1 LKIYPGLVGTPA
13 IVSGEAAMDILSLAA
28 GNLLQ
33 PAVLFFVLGI
43 LAGFAKSDLAI
54 PEGVVKTMA
63 LYLMLCIGFRGGVEA
78 SHAGLTAGFMSSAGV
93 AVLLSLGL
101 PVVALG
107 LLKGFRR
114 LDRGTRAATAAHY
127 GSVSAVTFAAASEYL
142 SVEGVAFAGYM
153 AAIVAL
159 METPAIVTG
168 LVLAGRGD
176 PDGKKGP
183 NWELIREVL
192 LNGTVVL
199 LLGAFV
205 IGALTGDRGMQRI
218 DVFVNPMFQG
228 VLCLFLLEMGLVAA
242 RRLMDSNSLTPALV
256 GFGILMPLISMMIAL
271 GLCALFGVPPEN
283 RALMAILAA
292 SASYIAVPAAMSI
305 ALPKADAGIYLP
317 LSIGVTFPFNII
329 IGIPLYLWVSQH
341 VW

>member
-1 LKIYPGLVGTPA
+1 
-13 IVSGEAAMDILSLAA
+13 MDIIALAT

-43 LAGFAKSDLAI
+43 LAGFAKSDLSI

-78 SHAGLTAGFMSSAGV
+78 AHAGFSSGFLASAAV
-93 AVLLSLGL
+93 AVLLSIGL
-101 PVVALG
+101 PVVAFG

-142 SVEGVAFAGYM
+142 KVEGIAFAGYM

-168 LVLAGRGD
+168 LILAGRSG
-176 PDGKKGP
+176 GGETRKGP
-183 NWELIREVL
+183 NWEVIREVL

-205 IGALTGDRGMQRI
+205 IGAMTGDKGLQRI
-218 DVFVNPMFQG
+218 DMFVNPLFQG

-242 RRLMDSNSLTPALV
+242 RRLMDSNRLSPALV
-256 GFGILMPLISMMIAL
+256 GFGIAMPLISMLIAL
-271 GLCALFGVPPEN
+271 GLCAVFGVPPEN

-305 ALPKADAGIYLP
+305 ALPKADAGVYLP

-329 IGIPLYLWVSQH
+329 VGIPLYLWVSQH
-341 VW
+341 LGG

>member
-1 LKIYPGLVGTPA
+1 MD
-13 IVSGEAAMDILSLAA
+13 IVSLAT

-43 LAGFAKSDLAI
+43 LAGLAKSDLSI

-78 SHAGLTAGFMSSAGV
+78 SHAGFSAGFMSSAGV

-101 PVVALG
+101 PIVAFG

-142 SVEGVAFAGYM
+142 KVEDVAYAGYM

-168 LVLAGRGD
+168 LILAGRNTSEGR
-176 PDGKKGP
+176 KGP
-183 NWELIREVL
+183 NWALIREVL

-205 IGALTGDRGMQRI
+205 IGVLTGDKGLQRI
-218 DVFVNPMFQG
+218 DVFVNPLFQG
-228 VLCLFLLEMGLVAA
+228 VLCLFLLEMGLVAS
-242 RRLMDSNSLTPALV
+242 RRLMDSNRLSPALV
-256 GFGILMPLISMMIAL
+256 AFGVFMPLCSMMIAF
-271 GLCALFGVPPEN
+271 GLCALLGVPPEN
-283 RALMAILAA
+283 RAMMAILAA

-305 ALPKADAGIYLP
+305 ALPKADAGVYLP

-329 IGIPLYLWVSQH
+329 VGIPLYLWASQYLGG
-341 VW
+341 

>member
-1 LKIYPGLVGTPA
+1 
-13 IVSGEAAMDILSLAA
+13 MDILTLAT

-78 SHAGLTAGFMSSAGV
+78 AHAGFSSGFLASATV
-93 AVLLSLGL
+93 AVLLSMGI
-101 PVVALG
+101 PVIAFG
-107 LLKGFRR
+107 LLNGFRR

-127 GSVSAVTFAAASEYL
+127 GSVSAVTFVAASEYL
-142 SVEGVAFAGYM
+142 KVEGIAFAGYM

-168 LVLAGRGD
+168 LILAGRSG
-176 PDGKKGP
+176 GETKKGP
-183 NWELIREVL
+183 NWEVIREVL

-205 IGALTGDRGMQRI
+205 IGVMTGDKGLERI
-218 DVFVNPMFQG
+218 DVFVNPLFQG

-242 RRLMDSNSLTPALV
+242 RRLMDTNSLSPALV
-256 GFGILMPLISMMIAL
+256 GFGIVMPLISMLIAL

-283 RALMAILAA
+283 RGLMAILAA

-305 ALPKADAGIYLP
+305 ALPKADAGVYLP
-317 LSIGVTFPFNII
+317 LSLGVTFPFNII
-329 IGIPLYLWVSQH
+329 VGIPLYLWVSQQLGG
-341 VW
+341 

>member
-1 LKIYPGLVGTPA
+1 
-13 IVSGEAAMDILSLAA
+13 MDILSLAM

-78 SHAGLTAGFMSSAGV
+78 SHAGLTAGFMASAGV

-101 PVVALG
+101 PVIAFG
-107 LLKGFRR
+107 LLRGFHR
-114 LDRGTRAATAAHY
+114 LDRATRAATAAHY
-127 GSVSAVTFAAASEYL
+127 GSVSAVTFAAASTYL
-142 SVEGVAFAGYM
+142 KGEGVAFAGYM

-168 LVLAGRGD
+168 LVLAGRGS
-176 PDGKKGP
+176 PDGRKGP
-183 NWELIREVL
+183 NWELVREVL

-205 IGALTGDRGMQRI
+205 IGALTGERGLQRI
-218 DVFVNPMFQG
+218 DVFVNPLFQG

-242 RRLMDSNSLTPALV
+242 RRVMDANSLTPALV
-256 GFGILMPLISMMIAL
+256 GFGIVMPLTSMLIAL
-271 GLCALFGVPPEN
+271 GLCALFGVPLEN

-305 ALPKADAGIYLP
+305 ALPKADAGVYLP
-317 LSIGVTFPFNII
+317 LSLGVTFPFNII
-329 IGIPLYLWVSQH
+329 VGIPLYLWVSQQLADMTLG
-341 VW
+341 

>member
-1 LKIYPGLVGTPA
+1 MEMI
-13 IVSGEAAMDILSLAA
+13 SLAA

-43 LAGFAKSDLAI
+43 LAGFARSDLAI

-78 SHAGLTAGFMSSAGV
+78 AHAGLSAGFLSSAAV
-93 AVLLSLGL
+93 AVLLSLGI
-101 PVVALG
+101 PVVAFG
-107 LLKGFRR
+107 LLSGFGR
-114 LDRGTRAATAAHY
+114 LDRATRAATAAHY
-127 GSVSAVTFAAASEYL
+127 GSVSAVTFAAAGEYL
-142 SVEGVAFAGYM
+142 KIQGVAYAGYM

-168 LVLAGRGD
+168 LVLAGRSG
-176 PDGKKGP
+176 GEGRKGP
-183 NWELIREVL
+183 DWAVIREVL

-205 IGALTGDRGMQRI
+205 IGALTGDRGLKRI
-218 DVFVNPMFQG
+218 DLFVNPLFQG

-242 RRLMDSNSLTPALV
+242 RRLMDANRLTPVLV
-256 GFGILMPLISMMIAL
+256 GFGLVMPLTSMLLAL
-271 GLCALFGVPPEN
+271 GLCALLGVPPEN

-292 SASYIAVPAAMSI
+292 SASYIAVPAAMSL
-305 ALPKADAGIYLP
+305 ALPKADAGVYLP
-317 LSIGVTFPFNII
+317 LSLGVTFPFNII
-329 IGIPLYLWVSQH
+329 VGIPLYLWAAQRLGG
-341 VW
+341 

>member
-1 LKIYPGLVGTPA
+1 
-13 IVSGEAAMDILSLAA
+13 MDILSLAA

-33 PAVLFFVLGI
+33 PAVLFFVLG
-43 LAGFAKSDLAI
+43 LVAGFARSDLAI

-78 SHAGLTAGFMSSAGV
+78 AHAGLSVGFMTSAAT
-93 AVLLSLGL
+93 AVLLSLGI
-101 PVVALG
+101 PVIAF
-107 LLKGFRR
+107 LLLSRFRR

-127 GSVSAVTFAAASEYL
+127 GSVSAVTFAAAGEYL
-142 SVEGVAFAGYM
+142 KLQGVAYAGYM

-168 LVLAGRGD
+168 LVLAGRG
-176 PDGKKGP
+176 GGEGRKGP
-183 NWELIREVL
+183 DWAVIREVL

-205 IGALTGDRGMQRI
+205 IGALTGDQGLKRI
-218 DVFVNPMFQG
+218 DLFVNPLFQG

-242 RRLMDSNSLTPALV
+242 RRLMDSNRLSPALV
-256 GFGILMPLISMMIAL
+256 GFGLVMPLTSMLLAL
-271 GLCALFGVPPEN
+271 GLCALLGVPPEN

-292 SASYIAVPAAMSI
+292 SASYIAVPAAMSL
-305 ALPKADAGIYLP
+305 ALPKADAGVYLP
-317 LSIGVTFPFNII
+317 LSLGVTFPFNII
-329 IGIPLYLWVSQH
+329 VGIPLYLWAAQH
-341 VW
+341 LGG